1 MRDALKA
8 ALSLPEM
15 ASLPTVFRAFSL
27 ASSGSGEANERA
39 AWESIERRRRDLLE
53 RSEVIEM
60 IDYGVGDRNDVRTE
74 QQQRSGVVLNIPISK
89 LVRSSSDPVWCQVLF
104 HLAHVCRPTT
114 VLELGTCVG
123 ISGSYI
129 AAALRMNGA
138 GHLWTFEGS
147 PTSAA
152 LAKETFGS
160 LNLGDFVS
168 ISVGPFR
175 KTLETCLQSVD
186 AFDLAFIDGH
196 HDGNATIDY
205 FDQCKTKFLP
215 GSIIVFD
222 DVDFSESME
231 RAWRHVTK
239 DSGVFGSIRVDGG
252 SSRAGRGIVA
262 FGNKA

>member
-15 ASLPTVFRAFSL
+15 ASLPTVSRAFSL
-27 ASSGSGEANERA
+27 ASSGNGEANERA
-39 AWESIERRRRDLLE
+39 AWESIERRKRDLLE

-60 IDYGVGDRNDVRTE
+60 IDYGAGDRNDVRTE
-74 QQQRSGVVLNIPISK
+74 QQQRSGVSPI
-89 LVRSSSDPVWCQVLF
+89 
-104 HLAHVCRPTT
+104 
-114 VLELGTCVG
+114 
-123 ISGSYI
+123 
-129 AAALRMNGA
+129 
-138 GHLWTFEGS
+138 
-147 PTSAA
+147 SAA
-152 LAKETFGS
+152 LAQETFSS

-175 KTLETCLQSVD
+175 ETLETCLQSVD

-196 HDGNATIDY
+196 HDGNAMIDY
-205 FDQCKTKFLP
+205 FDQYKTKFLP

-222 DVDFSESME
+222 DVDYSESME

-239 DSGVFGSIRVDGG
+239 GSGVLRSIRVGGG
-252 SSRAGRGIVA
+252 SSRDRRGIVT

>member
-27 ASSGSGEANERA
+27 ASSGNGEANERA
-39 AWESIERRRRDLLE
+39 AWESIERRKRDLLE

-60 IDYGVGDRNDVRTE
+60 IDYGAGDRNDVRTE
-74 QQQRSGVVLNIPISK
+74 QQQRSGVSPI
-89 LVRSSSDPVWCQVLF
+89 
-104 HLAHVCRPTT
+104 
-114 VLELGTCVG
+114 
-123 ISGSYI
+123 
-129 AAALRMNGA
+129 
-138 GHLWTFEGS
+138 
-147 PTSAA
+147 SAA
-152 LAKETFGS
+152 LAQEAFSS

-175 KTLETCLQSVD
+175 ETLETCLQSVD

-196 HDGNATIDY
+196 HDGNAMIDY
-205 FDQCKTKFLP
+205 FDQYKTKFLP

-222 DVDFSESME
+222 DVDYSKSME

-239 DSGVFGSIRVDGG
+239 GSGVLRSIRVGGG
-252 SSRAGRGIVA
+252 SSRDRRGIVT

>member
-27 ASSGSGEANERA
+27 ASSGNGEANERA
-39 AWESIERRRRDLLE
+39 AWESIERRKHDLLE

-60 IDYGVGDRNDVRTE
+60 IDYGAGDRNDVRTE
-74 QQQRSGVVLNIPISK
+74 QQQRSGVSPI
-89 LVRSSSDPVWCQVLF
+89 
-104 HLAHVCRPTT
+104 
-114 VLELGTCVG
+114 
-123 ISGSYI
+123 
-129 AAALRMNGA
+129 
-138 GHLWTFEGS
+138 
-147 PTSAA
+147 SAA
-152 LAKETFGS
+152 LAQETFSS

-175 KTLETCLQSVD
+175 ETLETCLQSVD

-196 HDGNATIDY
+196 HDGNAMIDY
-205 FDQCKTKFLP
+205 FDQYKTKFLP

-222 DVDFSESME
+222 DVDYSESME

-239 DSGVFGSIRVDGG
+239 GSGVLRSIRVGGG
-252 SSRAGRGIVA
+252 SSRDRRGIVT